1 MQEERTGIGSKYILS
16 HNGLPIN
23 PSTIQ
28 NRITKYAKLAGVKRI
43 QLKDLR
49 HSNVSYL
56 LNDMNVDILI
66 ISKRLGHSSPEITYK
81 YYAHLKKG
89 ADAALAQKMAGQIAH

>member
-43 QLKDLR
+43 QLKDL
-49 HSNVSYL
+49 
-56 LNDMNVDILI
+56 
-66 ISKRLGHSSPEITYK
+66 GHSSPEITYRH
-81 YYAHLKKG
+81 YAHLKRG
-89 ADAALAQKMAGQIAH
+89 ADAALAQKMAGQITH